1 MVRLKYLDTYALVE
15 LSRGNPKFIK
25 YSQEEFITS
34 DVTLAEFYGV
44 LLREFNERTADY
56 WLNKI
61 RPYSEE
67 VYLEVMINAFKFR
80 KQLKETKFSFFDAVG
95 YVFSK
100 ERGAVFVT
108 GDEDFKNIKD
118 VEFVKK

>member
-15 LSRGNPKFIK
+15 VSRGNQKFSK

-34 DVTLAEFYGV
+34 DITLAEFYGV
-44 LLREFNERTADY
+44 LLREFNEKTAEY
-56 WLNKI
+56 WLHKL

-67 VYLEVMINAFKFR
+67 VYLDVLIKAVTLKR
-80 KQLKETKFSFFDAVG
+80 QLKETKLSFFDAVG
-95 YVFSK
+95 YIFSK

-108 GDEDFKNIKD
+108 GDEDFKNMNG

>member
-15 LSRGNPKFIK
+15 VSRGNQKFSK

-34 DVTLAEFYGV
+34 DITLAEFYGV
-44 LLREFNERTADY
+44 LLREFNEKTAEY
-56 WLNKI
+56 WLHKL

-67 VYLEVMINAFKFR
+67 VYLDVLIKAVTLKR
-80 KQLKETKFSFFDAVG
+80 QLKETKLSFFDAVG
-95 YVFSK
+95 YIFSK

-108 GDEDFKNIKD
+108 GDEDFKNMNN